1 MEKELMGFLVGARST
16 ELGGYE
22 MRLLTARE
30 LLEARREADALD
42 GPPESRGL
50 RSNACLLSR
59 SLLREGVRAF
69 PGGAAVLE
77 AWSAEAIGSAMERYS
92 AMAEMADPPWDDEKQ
107 LDALRQQLSREP
119 EERIRWKV
127 LKAFGVL
134 PSEKRALE
142 MTRGDYLR
150 CALHLMLDRQEQ
162 LDALCP
168 RCRERM
174 EENRCAV
181 CGRTTGGE
189 QGENPN
195 FDREKFEEMKRN
207 G

>member
-1 MEKELMGFLVGARST
+1 MEKTLLEL
-16 ELGGYE
+16 LGGSGKEPLGCYE
-22 MRLLTARE
+22 MRLLTARQ
-30 LLEARREADALD
+30 LLEARQEAEVMGGD
-42 GPPESRGL
+42 PESRGL

-59 SLLREGVRAF
+59 SLYRNGASVF
-69 PGGAAVLE
+69 SGGKELLE
-77 AWSAEAIGSAMERYS
+77 SWSAEDIAGAMERYE
-92 AMAEMADPPWDDEKQ
+92 AMAERQDPPWDDAER
-107 LDALRQQLSREP
+107 LEELRQQLAREP

-162 LDALCP
+162 LERLCP
-168 RCRERM
+168 HCREQLK
-174 EENRCAV
+174 EDRCSV
-181 CGRTTGGE
+181 CGGVMTGE
-189 QGENPN
+189 TGENPH
-195 FDREKFEEMKRN
+195 FDREKFEEMKKN